1 MLAPPGTIVP
11 LMSSFRKRGMN
22 AMRLLLDTNVLIDL
36 YTQRPSEGDIA
47 KKLLVMREFGD
58 AELWTS
64 AKSLTDIFRVLH
76 ETYSSERIQSA
87 FEESFQWLEV
97 CSVDF
102 GDLRR
107 AAERKWSDFEGC
119 LVDCCAEKV
128 KADYILTRNQG
139 DFVHAHAKVASPQE
153 FFDHL
158 ESYYG
163 IVYEEA
169 GLV

>member
-1 MLAPPGTIVP
+1 
-11 LMSSFRKRGMN
+11 
-22 AMRLLLDTNVLIDL
+22 MRLLLDTNVLIDL
-36 YTQRPSEGDIA
+36 NTQRPSEGDIA

-58 AELWTS
+58 AELWTP

-76 ETYSSERIQSA
+76 ETYSSKRIQSA

-128 KADYILTRNQG
+128 KADCILTRNQG

>member
-1 MLAPPGTIVP
+1 
-11 LMSSFRKRGMN
+11 
-22 AMRLLLDTNVLIDL
+22 MRLLLDTNVLIDL

-58 AELWTS
+58 AELWTP

-76 ETYSSERIQSA
+76 ETYSSKRIQSA
-87 FEESFQWLEV
+87 FEECFQWLEV

-128 KADYILTRNQG
+128 KADCILTRNQG

>member
-1 MLAPPGTIVP
+1 
-11 LMSSFRKRGMN
+11 
-22 AMRLLLDTNVLIDL
+22 MRLLLDTNVLIDL

-107 AAERKWSDFEGC
+107 AA
-119 LVDCCAEKV
+119 
-128 KADYILTRNQG
+128 
-139 DFVHAHAKVASPQE
+139 
-153 FFDHL
+153 
-158 ESYYG
+158 
-163 IVYEEA
+163 
-169 GLV
+169 

>member
-1 MLAPPGTIVP
+1 
-11 LMSSFRKRGMN
+11 
-22 AMRLLLDTNVLIDL
+22 MRLLLDTNVLIDL
-36 YTQRPSEGDIA
+36 YTQRPSEGGIA
-47 KKLLVMREFGD
+47 KKLLIMREFSD
-58 AELWTS
+58 AELWAS
-64 AKSLTDIFRVLH
+64 AKSFTDIFHVLH
-76 ETYSSERIQSA
+76 KTYSSERIQSA

-107 AAERKWSDFEGC
+107 AAERKWLDFEDC
-119 LVDCCAEKV
+119 LIACCAEKV

-139 DFVHAHAKVASPQE
+139 DFAHAHAKVASPQE